1 MALALEVIQYFD
13 STGEEMVHREPPQGS
28 SDIKL
33 GAQLIVQDNQWA
45 VFYRDGKALD
55 TFTSGR
61 HTLTTLNLPLVGK
74 LVGIPFGGKQPFQA
88 QVYFISRQTFTE
100 LKWGTKEPI
109 TFRDSELTMVRLRAF
124 GRFSV
129 RVAEPLLFVQ
139 QLVGTKGK
147 FTTESIEDFLR
158 DLCVARL
165 NDLLGE
171 TLKTILDL
179 PRYYD
184 ELAGGLKGR
193 VADDFAKYGLELVD
207 FLIGAITPPEEVQ
220 KMIDER
226 AGMGAIGDMQRYMA
240 FKAARGIEAAANNPG
255 EAGSA
260 AGLGLGAGIGMM
272 MPGMIAN
279 AMGAQGRPGG
289 GAAGPG
295 TSGPG
300 TAGPGAA
307 GAGAPAGGPGAAGA
321 EMGSCPKCQSA
332 VPLGSKFCASCGSP
346 MPAPATC
353 AKCQSPLP
361 AGSKFCHS
369 CGTAVA
375 AASTLCAKCQS
386 PLPPGSKFCASCG
399 TPV

>member
-1 MALALEVIQYFD
+1 MAVLLEIIQHFD
-13 STGEEMVHREPPQGS
+13 QTGDEIVHREPPSGS
-28 SDIKL
+28 ADIKL

-61 HTLTTLNLPLVGK
+61 HTLTTLNVPLLGK
-74 LVGIPFGGKQPFQA
+74 LIGLPFGGTSPFQA
-88 QVYFISRQTFTE
+88 QVYFISRQTFTD

-109 TFRDSELTMVRLRAF
+109 TFRDAELTMVRLRAF
-124 GRFSV
+124 GRFSM
-129 RVAEPLLFVQ
+129 RVADPAIFLQ
-139 QLVGTKGK
+139 QLVGTRGK
-147 FTTESIEDFLR
+147 YDTDAIEDFLR
-158 DLCVARL
+158 DMCVARL

-226 AGMGAIGDMQRYMA
+226 AGMGAIGDMQRYMQ

-255 EAGSA
+255 EAGNA

-272 MPGMIAN
+272 MPQMIAG
-279 AMGAQGRPGG
+279 AMGNQARPGG
-289 GAAGPG
+289 GGG
-295 TSGPG
+295 
-300 TAGPGAA
+300 GAA
-307 GAGAPAGGPGAAGA
+307 PAPTTP
-321 EMGSCPKCQSA
+321 CPKCQAA
-332 VPLGSKFCASCGSP
+332 VPQGARFCGNCGGA
-346 MPAPATC
+346 MPGMATC
-353 AKCQSPLP
+353 SKCQTAVP
-361 AGSKFCHS
+361 AGSKFCGN
-369 CGTAVA
+369 CGATLA
-375 AASTLCAKCQS
+375 AAATCPKCQS
-386 PLPPGSKFCASCG
+386 PLAPGAKFCGTCG
-399 TPV
+399 EKTG

>member
-1 MALALEVIQYFD
+1 MAALLEVIQYFD
-13 STGEEMVHREPPQGS
+13 DSGAEIVHREPPSGS
-28 SDIKL
+28 ADIKL

-45 VFYRDGKALD
+45 VFYRDGRALD

-61 HTLTTLNLPLVGK
+61 HTLTTLNLPLLSK
-74 LVGIPFGGKQPFQA
+74 LVAIPFGGKSPFQA

-100 LKWGTKEPI
+100 MKWGTKEPI

-124 GRFSV
+124 GRFSM
-129 RVAEPLLFVQ
+129 RVADPQLFLQ
-139 QLVGTKGK
+139 QLVGTQGHYS
-147 FTTESIEDFLR
+147 TDAIEDFLR
-158 DLCVARL
+158 DMCVARL

-193 VADDFAKYGLELVD
+193 VADDFGKYGLELVD

-255 EAGSA
+255 EAGNA

-272 MPGMIAN
+272 MPGMIAG
-279 AMGAQGRPGG
+279 AMGAGRG
-289 GAAGPG
+289 
-295 TSGPG
+295 
-300 TAGPGAA
+300 
-307 GAGAPAGGPGAAGA
+307 PAGGPGGAGA
-321 EMGSCPKCQSA
+321 GPAPSGVPGAGATPCPRCQAPVPAGTRFCGNCGAPAAAASVCPKCNSPVA
-332 VPLGSKFCASCGSP
+332 PGMKFCGNCG
-346 MPAPATC
+346 
-353 AKCQSPLP
+353 QSL
-361 AGSKFCHS
+361 
-369 CGTAVA
+369 A
-375 AASTLCAKCQS
+375 AASATTCPKCNS
-386 PLPPGSKFCASCG
+386 PVAPGAKFCGNCG
-399 TPV
+399 QSLS

>member
-1 MALALEVIQYFD
+1 MAALLEVIQHFD
-13 STGEEMVHREPPQGS
+13 DSGAEIVHREPPTGS
-28 SDIKL
+28 ADIKL
-33 GAQLIVQDNQWA
+33 GAQLIVQDNQWG

-61 HTLTTLNLPLVGK
+61 HTLTTLNLPLLGK
-74 LVGIPFGGKQPFQA
+74 LVGLPFGGKSPFQA

-124 GRFSV
+124 GRFSM
-129 RVAEPLLFVQ
+129 RVADPQIFLG
-139 QLVGTKGK
+139 QLVGTRGRY
-147 FTTESIEDFLR
+147 TTQAIEDFLR
-158 DLCVARL
+158 DVCVARL

-193 VADDFAKYGLELVD
+193 VADDFGKYGLELVD

-240 FKAARGIEAAANNPG
+240 FKAARGIEAAATNQG

-272 MPGMIAN
+272 MPGMIAG
-279 AMGAQGRPGG
+279 AMGAPGRATTGGASAAPGPIPSG
-289 GAAGPG
+289 GAAGTTP
-295 TSGPG
+295 
-300 TAGPGAA
+300 
-307 GAGAPAGGPGAAGA
+307 
-321 EMGSCPKCQSA
+321 CPKCQSP
-332 VPLGSKFCASCGSP
+332 VPAGTKFCGNCGTV
-346 MPAPATC
+346 MAAAGVC
-353 AKCQSPLP
+353 AKCQTPL
-361 AGSKFCHS
+361 
-369 CGTAVA
+369 T
-375 AASTLCAKCQS
+375 
-386 PLPPGSKFCASCG
+386 PGSKFCGNCG
-399 TPV
+399 QAVGVAAAAACPKCNTPVVPGAKFCGNCGQGLG

>member
-13 STGEEMVHREPPQGS
+13 ATGEEMVHREPPSGS
-28 SDIKL
+28 ADIKL

-61 HTLTTLNLPLVGK
+61 HTLTTMNLPLLGK

-88 QVYFISRQTFTE
+88 QVYYVSRQTFTE

-109 TFRDSELTMVRLRAF
+109 TFRDTELSMVRLRAF

-129 RVAEPLLFVQ
+129 RVADPMIFIQ

-147 FTTESIEDFLR
+147 FTTDSIEDFLR

-184 ELAGGLKGR
+184 ELSGGLKGR

-207 FLIGAITPPEEVQ
+207 FFIGAITPPEEVQ

-226 AGMGAIGDMQRYMA
+226 AGMGAIGDMQRYMQ
-240 FKAARGIEAAANNPG
+240 FKAAHGIEAAANNPG
-255 EAGSA
+255 EAGNA

-272 MPGMIAN
+272 MPGMIAG
-279 AMGAQGRPGG
+279 AMNAQGRPGAPGPG
-289 GAAGPG
+289 GAGG
-295 TSGPG
+295 GG
-300 TAGPGAA
+300 VAA
-307 GAGAPAGGPGAAGA
+307 A
-321 EMGSCPKCQSA
+321 MGSCPKCQAA
-332 VPLGSKFCASCGSP
+332 V
-346 MPAPATC
+346 
-353 AKCQSPLP
+353 
-361 AGSKFCHS
+361 
-369 CGTAVA
+369 
-375 AASTLCAKCQS
+375 
-386 PLPPGSKFCASCG
+386 PPGSKFCGTCGTAMPAASTCPKCQASLPAGAKFCNNCGSAVAAASVCAKCQTPLAPGAKFCGSCG
-399 TPV
+399 NPTS